1 MQKSHQANTQRQSQM
16 DRQQHDRKEGQLV
29 TAVWRNGGCSASYDS
44 FVVGSSAVLRLN
56 FCAKNPPLRQA
67 ANRYATFKMDN
78 KQLKDLTADDLIGK
92 PIWEFWISDNIE
104 YVREAFDNEITED
117 SHVSYIVLTEF
128 IFNNK
133 TKHIGFCSP
142 QDSSGLDY
150 IQPVVFADTEQVNFY
165 INNGLTKN
173 EKNEL
178 MSKLGYTW
186 KDIFPIVYS
195 TKIKCNGEYYNGLIT
210 DFNEGR

>member
-1 MQKSHQANTQRQSQM
+1 M
-16 DRQQHDRKEGQLV
+16 
-29 TAVWRNGGCSASYDS
+29 WRNPLRSFCHIGSADYIRRCCSSLRELRTS
-44 FVVGSSAVLRLN
+44 VNLQNPKNGSKLPSRDFA
-56 FCAKNPPLRQA
+56 NPP
-67 ANRYATFKMDN
+67 NRYATFKMDN

>member
-1 MQKSHQANTQRQSQM
+1 
-16 DRQQHDRKEGQLV
+16 
-29 TAVWRNGGCSASYDS
+29 
-44 FVVGSSAVLRLN
+44 
-56 FCAKNPPLRQA
+56 
-67 ANRYATFKMDN
+67 MDN

-173 EKNEL
+173 EKNEFVDL
-178 MSKLGYTW
+178 LQRT
-186 KDIFPIVYS
+186 DLEIV
-195 TKIKCNGEYYNGLIT
+195 KNV
-210 DFNEGR
+210 

>member
-1 MQKSHQANTQRQSQM
+1 MLYFTANKLTIKPCLK
-16 DRQQHDRKEGQLV
+16 HL
-29 TAVWRNGGCSASYDS
+29 
-44 FVVGSSAVLRLN
+44 
-56 FCAKNPPLRQA
+56 
-67 ANRYATFKMDN
+67 ANELHVFECYATFKMDN

>member
-1 MQKSHQANTQRQSQM
+1 MLQNKLYMECIEIDIETLMVKEARTANRRLAKKRVQCLNEALCFVSSSV
-16 DRQQHDRKEGQLV
+16 L
-29 TAVWRNGGCSASYDS
+29 ADS
-44 FVVGSSAVLRLN
+44 LVLR
-56 FCAKNPPLRQA
+56 NPLLRQA
-67 ANRYATFKMDN
+67 PKRYATFKMDN

>member
-1 MQKSHQANTQRQSQM
+1 MNEKLPLTNILPS
-16 DRQQHDRKEGQLV
+16 
-29 TAVWRNGGCSASYDS
+29 GGKSASVWNL
-44 FVVGSSAVLRLN
+44 FVNFNIVARLE
-56 FCAKNPPLRQA
+56 FSLENPPERQY

>member
-1 MQKSHQANTQRQSQM
+1 MSCATS
-16 DRQQHDRKEGQLV
+16 
-29 TAVWRNGGCSASYDS
+29 TAVLQKWRCSASYDS
-44 FVVGSSAVLRLN
+44 EVVNQSSVLRLKFSGEN
-56 FCAKNPPLRQA
+56 RHLRKAAK
-67 ANRYATFKMDN
+67 RYATFKMDN

>member
-1 MQKSHQANTQRQSQM
+1 MTRKTTANTGFASGGVTC
-16 DRQQHDRKEGQLV
+16 ELGALCFYSSVVLV
-29 TAVWRNGGCSASYDS
+29 DS
-44 FVVGSSAVLRLN
+44 FVLR
-56 FCAKNPPLRQA
+56 NPPERKA
-67 ANRYATFKMDN
+67 RKRYATFKMDN